1 MEKYSLEMYNVLEK
15 IYGWLM
21 KDTEI
26 FAKPEFIVRLFDE
39 VDDLLCRIRCEIKP
53 YRHGGKEI

>member
-39 VDDLLCRIRCEIKP
+39 IDGLLCRIREGI
-53 YRHGGKEI
+53 